1 MALAFDERL
10 RFVNQLP
17 PSLHIVRDMLGA
29 MDVFTLSPLALAI
42 HIIHFKLQMP
52 VHLWPCKIDQPRAVS
67 I

>member
-29 MDVFTLSPLALAI
+29 MDVFTLSPLALL
-42 HIIHFKLQMP
+42 FT
-52 VHLWPCKIDQPRAVS
+52 
-67 I
+67 